1 MNQKFRDPPL
11 TIKIA
16 IDIDTPI
23 LQQCQEFLKQCMN
36 FISTNISI
44 KQRVTL
50 VFTFILLY
58 FILFGGSGVDVQ
70 DGQPFLAS
78 PEEVDPLANVFPTE
92 GDGMATAILL
102 NWSRL
107 ENLKIIVKHLCRY
120 SMFKEIIIWN
130 NNVQVHLTDQVREN
144 SVLKR

>member
-1 MNQKFRDPPL
+1 M
-11 TIKIA
+11 
-16 IDIDTPI
+16 
-23 LQQCQEFLKQCMN
+23 
-36 FISTNISI
+36 
-44 KQRVTL
+44 
-50 VFTFILLY
+50 LY
-58 FILFGGSGVDVQ
+58 LILFGGSGVDVQ